1 MEIKGGGF
9 DGDDSDEGYDES
21 DDGYDDDDAIYDD
34 DEYLMTKLTMIMW
47 QPDRQETR
55 QSLWGCSHH
64 SLHWVG
70 G

>member
-34 DEYLMTKLTMIMW
+34 DEYLMTKLTMIM
-47 QPDRQETR
+47 
-55 QSLWGCSHH
+55 
-64 SLHWVG
+64 
-70 G
+70 